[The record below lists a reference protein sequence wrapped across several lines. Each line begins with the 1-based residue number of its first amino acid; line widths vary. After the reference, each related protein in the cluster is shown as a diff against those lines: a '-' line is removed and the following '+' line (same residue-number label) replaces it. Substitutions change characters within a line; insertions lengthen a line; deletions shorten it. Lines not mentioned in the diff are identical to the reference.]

1 MQPDAAET
9 LALRALAWAAA
20 DGAALAEFLTRSG
33 LELDDLRARAAD
45 PELLAAFMD
54 FVLTG
59 DKILTAV
66 CAAEGLDPGELQD
79 ARRALPGRT
88 PD

>member
-45 PELLAAFMD
+45 PELLAAFLD
-54 FVLTG
+54 FLLTG
-59 DKILTAV
+59 DKFLQALCV
-66 CAAEGLDPGELQD
+66 AEGLDPSQIHA
-79 ARRALPGRT
+79 ARRALPGT
-88 PD
+88 APD